1 MTPMR
6 LRSSIPLLA
15 FPLMLQAA
23 LCDEVQ
29 APSLQSGA
37 IIEISGGYLSGTG
50 VPSAGRR
57 GPTEA
62 EQSYRLI
69 VREVQPIDDSEYY
82 LDECG
87 LQPVTFDGQ
96 GTVTYLVYRAQADI
110 GSQLAF
116 NVDVADGNKRLTF
129 CFARSDSPQ
138 ESACRGMNVPAMIRW
153 DSRDGNVYRG
163 RIYGVLFHP
172 GLKEMINFAW
182 APITITVPEPGEP
195 LRLDGAGGE
204 SSSAKAAEEV
214 TLTKEQA
221 CEAIGK
227 RMSITV
233 KSPVDVAA
241 MRSFYAPEVRRLASD
256 KIIQRDEIISLT
268 SKVVESWSQ
277 RNLRLIEAGFKGSRL
292 EMVVQ
297 YRFSNK
303 QGKTNDSYAKILLD
317 FDRNGQVCGMSE
329 EFSKDRPKLSTG
341 MTPLEYPGEHD
352 VSSED

>member
-6 LRSSIPLLA
+6 LRSSIPFLV

-29 APSLQSGA
+29 APSLQRGA

-50 VPSAGRR
+50 APSAGRR

-69 VREVQPIDDSEYY
+69 VREVQAIDASEYY

-129 CFARSDSPQ
+129 CFARTETPLK
-138 ESACRGMNVPAMIRW
+138 SACRGMTVPAMIRW

-172 GLKEMINFAW
+172 GVKEKVEFSW
-182 APITITVPEPGEP
+182 SPISITVPEPGET
-195 LRLDGAGGE
+195 LRLDETRGE
-204 SSSAKAAEEV
+204 SSSASA
-214 TLTKEQA
+214 TTSFQLTKDQA

-233 KSPVDVAA
+233 KSPVDEAS
-241 MRSFYAPEVRRLASD
+241 MRSLYAPEVRRLASD